1 MTDRLLTPSKITAF
15 LDCGHY
21 LTLRHRLEAGEFT
34 IDTHFGSMAQM
45 LMEKGRDH
53 EQACLDHYRSQGQRI
68 FEVPPKEHGESF
80 ADWVDR
86 VGNPLTGEFD
96 VIYQMPFVHDGVR
109 GVADFIERVVDNDT
123 GALRFEPVDA
133 KLARAAAKPGHVLQ
147 LCFYADAIEALT
159 GVAPVDLRIWLGS
172 GRVES
177 FRLANVQ
184 AYWRRLRRQLASVME
199 ADPVELDTSPER
211 CSHCQF
217 CEFSEVCE
225 AQWRSEDS
233 LLFVANISKADRQ
246 ALAAEGLSTMAA
258 LAACDRPI
266 NEIREER
273 LTRLTQQAGL
283 QVLARERS
291 DRQPPHV
298 LLPTSENGPPA
309 GLLALPQPDD
319 GDVFLDYEG
328 HPFWQADSGLFF
340 LFGLLTKD
348 GSGAW
353 VYEARWAHN
362 REEEAQATKQLIEF
376 FAERRRQ
383 HPGMHVYHYNHTE
396 RSSLERLAID
406 HGVGEAMLAGLVETG
421 LFIDLLT
428 VVTNAMQVGVESY
441 GLKHIELLAE
451 YERGHDI
458 DQGAGAV
465 VEYDAYCHDGDSSR
479 LTRIARYNEDDVRAT
494 LALRDWLLTQRPG
507 DLPWRA
513 ALIEQTESTY
523 PDIDAQVEALHQFP
537 VDSPEHLLGDLLG
550 YWLRESR
557 AVFGGMIAKTSY
569 DVAAQ
574 LDDGDVLAG
583 LEFVG
588 VVERIGK
595 KGNPITPVIELKMPA
610 QTVGRKL
617 TTGAG
622 VVFSTGD
629 ELFEFSSIAD
639 IDTEIGIVQ
648 LTWNERCQELGIVP
662 TSVVLNDW
670 VSPHP
675 KPAALSELATAVLE
689 AGGAGAAS
697 GAAMAILR
705 RATPRFTG
713 GYQLPHGEFTDDL
726 DEMKEWVLHLDATY
740 VAIQG
745 PPGTGKTY
753 TGAHLIHRLVKDG
766 NKRVGITAMSHHAI
780 DNLLEEVIKV
790 FTKAG
795 DVSLLHAVRKVDASH
810 PRSNP
815 AVTYTTSNDTCLR
828 PEFNVVGGT
837 TWLFSRADMRAA
849 PVDVLIIDEAG
860 QLALADALATAGAAH
875 SIILLGDPLQLAQV
889 SQGSHPNTSGA
900 SVLEHILREHTTM
913 PADRGAFLSQ
923 TRRMHPDVCGFI
935 SDHIY
940 DGRLTS
946 HPSCAVQHTG
956 AGTGLRWLQAHHD
969 GCSTEATVEAELIR
983 EEIDR
988 LIGLEWIDAEGNR
1001 GSLGIHDVMVVAP
1014 YNDQVA
1020 ALREVLDASPTT
1032 AGVRVGTVDKFQ
1044 GQEAPVVF
1052 FSMTA
1057 STAADIPRGIDFLF
1071 SKNRFNVAISRARAL
1086 AYVVCTDALLDSRAK
1101 TTDEMELISTLCA
1114 FVERC

>member
-15 LDCGHY
+15 LDCSHY
-21 LTLRHRLEAGEFT
+21 LTLRHRLEAGELS
-34 IDTHFGSMAQM
+34 IDTHFGSMAEM

-53 EQACLDHYRSQGQRI
+53 EQACLAHYRSQGKRI
-68 FEVPPKEHGESF
+68 YEIPPTEHGESF
-80 ADWVDR
+80 ADWVAR
-86 VGNPLTGEFD
+86 VGNPLTDEFD

-109 GVADFIERVVDNDT
+109 GVADFIERVVDTDT
-123 GALRFEPVDA
+123 GAVRYEPVDA

-147 LCFYADAIEALT
+147 LCFYADAIEALV

-177 FRLANVQ
+177 IRLANVR
-184 AYWRRLRRQLASVME
+184 AYWRRLRRQLAAVME
-199 ADPVELDTSPER
+199 TNPVAVATSPER
-211 CSHCQF
+211 CTHCQF

-225 AQWRSEDS
+225 TQWRSEDS
-233 LLFVANISKADRQ
+233 LLFVANISKTDRQ
-246 ALAAEGLSTMAA
+246 ALVVHGHPTMAT
-258 LAACDRPI
+258 LAACDEPVDGLRQ
-266 NEIREER
+266 ER
-273 LTRLTQQAGL
+273 QDRLVTQARL
-283 QVLARERS
+283 QVLARDSVER
-291 DRQPPHV
+291 RPPHL
-298 LLPTSENGPPA
+298 LLPAVASGPPA
-309 GLLALPQPDD
+309 GFLALPRPD
-319 GDVFLDYEG
+319 GADVFLDYEG
-328 HPFWQADSGLFF
+328 HPFWQADRGLFF
-340 LFGLLTKD
+340 LFGLIARD
-348 GSGAW
+348 GNGAW
-353 VYEARWAHN
+353 VYEARWAHSLQD
-362 REEEAQATKQLIEF
+362 EGQAARQLIDD

-406 HGVGEAMLAGLVETG
+406 HGVAEATLAELVETG
-421 LFIDLLT
+421 LFVDLLT
-428 VVTNAMQVGVESY
+428 VVTNAMQVGAESY

-451 YERGHDI
+451 YERSHDI

-465 VEYDAYCHDGDSSR
+465 VEYDAYCHDGDDGR

-494 LALRDWLLTQRPG
+494 LALRDWLLAQRPD

-513 ALIEQTESTY
+513 ALVEQAESTY
-523 PDIDAQVEALHQFP
+523 PDIDAQVEALHAFP

-557 AVFGGMIAKTSY
+557 AVFGGMVAKTAY
-569 DVAAQ
+569 DLGAQ
-574 LDDGDVLAG
+574 LDDTEVLAG
-583 LEFVG
+583 LEFVE
-588 VVERIGK
+588 VMERIGK
-595 KGNPITPVIELKMPA
+595 KGKPITPAIELKMPA
-610 QTVGRKL
+610 QAVGRKL

-622 VVFSTGD
+622 VIFSAGD
-629 ELFEFSSIAD
+629 ELFGFSTIAD
-639 IDTEIGIVQ
+639 IDTEAGVLQ
-648 LTWNERCQELGIVP
+648 LTWNERCEELGIFP
-662 TSVVLNDW
+662 TAVVLNDW
-670 VSPHP
+670 VAPHP
-675 KPAALSELATAVLE
+675 KPAALSELATAVLS
-689 AGGAGAAS
+689 ADRSTAPCRAAI
-697 GAAMAILR
+697 AILR
-705 RATPRFTG
+705 RASPTFAG

-726 DEMKEWVLHLDATY
+726 DEIKEWVLHLDGSY

-753 TGAHLIHRLVKDG
+753 TGAQLIHRLVKDG

-780 DNLLEEVIKV
+780 DNLLEEVVKV

-795 DVSLLHAVRKVDASH
+795 DLDLLHAVRKVDGSH
-810 PRSNP
+810 PRTNP

-837 TWLFSRADMRAA
+837 TWLFSRADMRAD

-860 QLALADALATAGAAH
+860 QLALADALATAGAAR
-875 SIILLGDPLQLAQV
+875 SVILLGDPLQLAQV
-889 SQGSHPNTSGA
+889 SQGSHPNTSGS
-900 SVLEHILREHTTM
+900 SVLEYILGEHTTM
-913 PADRGAFLSQ
+913 PADRGVFLSQ

-946 HPSCAVQHTG
+946 HPSCRVQRTG
-956 AGTGLRWLQAHHD
+956 AGTGLRWLEATHD
-969 GCSTEATVEAELIR
+969 RCSTESMVEAEFIR
-983 EEIDR
+983 DEITR
-988 LIGLEWIDAEGNR
+988 LIGLEWIDADENER
-1001 GSLGIHDVMVVAP
+1001 SLGIRDVMVVAP
-1014 YNDQVA
+1014 YNDQVT
-1020 ALREVLDASPTT
+1020 LIRDVLDASPTT
-1032 AGVRVGTVDKFQ
+1032 TGVRVGTVDKFQ

-1071 SKNRFNVAISRARAL
+1071 SKNRLNVAISRARAL

-1101 TTDEMELISTLCA
+1101 TTEEMELISTLCA